1 MALAQLLLDT
11 AVQVPELSA
20 SSTGAPPLAIDV
32 PHQEQDNWCWCA
44 VTVGVSRFFDQ
55 TFSLSQ
61 CETAAKVLQVAD
73 ACNRPD
79 EGDVDRMFD
88 LDKALQ
94 TFNRFDHVIEQPLAF
109 EDVEREIRAQRPVG
123 VQILFQDRGV
133 MHFTIIRG
141 CRRLEG
147 DRLLLIDDP
156 QFDESECGYERF
168 THFYRGDGEWIRS
181 YITR

>member
-11 AVQVPELSA
+11 AVQVPDVTA
-20 SSTGAPPLAIDV
+20 SSTGAPPLDIDV

-44 VTVGVSRFFDQ
+44 VTVGISRFFDQ

-61 CETAAKVLQVAD
+61 CETAAQVLPIAD
-73 ACNRPD
+73 ACNRPGD
-79 EGDVDRMFD
+79 DDVDRMFD

-94 TFNRFDHVIEQPLAF
+94 TFNHFDHVIEQPLAF
-109 EDVEREIRAQRPVG
+109 EDVEREILAQRPVG
-123 VQILFQDRGV
+123 VQILFQDSGV

-141 CRRLEG
+141 CRRLEA

-156 QFDESECGYERF
+156 QFDESEFAYERF
-168 THFYRGDGEWIRS
+168 KKSYRGDGEWIRS